1 MDRPLRKNRPRPPS
15 KMEGMIYGVHPVLEA
30 LESGQ
35 EVDRIFVTRGRQES
49 VNPILEAAKERG
61 IM

>member
-1 MDRPLRKNRPRPPS
+1 MDRPLRKNLQRPRN

-49 VNPILEAAKERG
+49 VNPILEAAKSEG
-61 IM
+61 SM